1 MTPQHIVEASKWL
14 SDIYSAAAQGKTIQY
29 LGDGVWNDCTYSSDW
44 PTLDEW
50 EDESGDFRIKPEP
63 RRMWEGDGIG
73 CRVWTDSKQEADKWI
88 ADGISVAEFVEVI
101 K

>member
-14 SDIYSAAAQGKTIQY
+14 ADIYSAAAQGKTIQY
-29 LGDGVWNDCTYSSDW
+29 FGDGVWNDCTYSSDW

-50 EDESGDFRIKPEP
+50 EDEFGDFRIKPEP
-63 RRMWEGDGIG
+63 RRMWTDCAG
-73 CRVWTDSKQEADKWI
+73 CTYDEKEAAEWK
-88 ADGISVAEFVEVI
+88 AAGLTVTEFVEVI

>member
-1 MTPQHIVEASKWL
+1 MTPQHIVEASTWL

-29 LGDGVWNDCTYSSDW
+29 LEDGVWNDCTYSSDW

-63 RRMWEGDGIG
+63 RRMWRNYHGAAT
-73 CRVWTDSKQEADKWI
+73 TDEETAAAWKRNGHIVTEW
-88 ADGISVAEFVEVI
+88 VEVI